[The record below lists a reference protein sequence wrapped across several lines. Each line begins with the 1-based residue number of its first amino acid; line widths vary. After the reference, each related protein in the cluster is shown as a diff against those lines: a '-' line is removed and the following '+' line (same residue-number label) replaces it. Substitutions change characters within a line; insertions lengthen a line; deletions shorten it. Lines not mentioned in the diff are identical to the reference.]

1 MRTVHA
7 AIFAAASIF
16 AFQSSAFAE
25 DAVVVT
31 ATRFPERALDAPIGM
46 TVISA
51 ERIANSTA
59 TTLPE
64 LLSQEAGIIS
74 RDATGSPDRQVDLRG
89 FGITGDQNT
98 LVLLNGQR
106 MNEFELTSIRWS
118 SIPMASIERI
128 EILRGSGAVL
138 YGSNATG
145 GTINIITKGS
155 EADARGGSVGGA
167 LGSYDTREL
176 RGSVNVAGEHLGFS
190 LFASDQAS
198 DNYRANNR
206 LEQQNV
212 NGELRLFGPRGH
224 LAFTFGVEN
233 QNLGLPGARTQ
244 AQLASDPRG
253 ASTPSDFS
261 ARDGARA
268 ALAGRLDTGFGELA
282 ADLGWR
288 DSVRTSLLK
297 DYSGFGFP
305 DSYGDTRTQVW
316 TFTPRFKLPYAA
328 AGLRHSLIVGLDF
341 EDWNYDSRRAT
352 GLATLGTP
360 NARILATQYSHAF
373 YAQHHTQFGRD
384 TKLTL
389 GARQQRVETTAQDV
403 VNPAAYASGHSIL
416 SPGAWEVSLRHAITP
431 ATSVY
436 GRVGQSFRIGTLD
449 ESYAQFGGPFFDAA
463 VTLLKPQV
471 SKDYEIG
478 AEYRA
483 GGLRAR
489 ASAFAMN
496 LVDEIYFFAP
506 TFSNVNLPPTRRAGL
521 EFDASYA
528 MNARLSLFG
537 NLSLTEARFRD
548 GVIGGVDVAGKT
560 IPLVPS
566 ELANAGFT
574 WSFAERT
581 QLNGVL
587 QYVGKQFYDND
598 QTNTFP
604 TKMPAYATANL
615 KLSHSVGGANIGL
628 SVNNLF
634 DKSYY
639 TYAIRNGAGTSFNA
653 YPQWTRSVLLSLE
666 YRI

>member
-7 AIFAAASIF
+7 AILAAASVV
-16 AFQSSAFAE
+16 AFQSAAPAE

-31 ATRFPERALDAPIGM
+31 ATRFPERALEAPIGM
-46 TVISA
+46 TIISA

-59 TTLPE
+59 ATLPE

-74 RDATGSPDRQVDLRG
+74 RDSSGSPDRQIDLRG

-138 YGSNATG
+138 YGGNATG
-145 GTINIITKGS
+145 GTINIITKGP
-155 EADARGGSVGGA
+155 AAGSRSASVAGTTGTH
-167 LGSYDTREL
+167 GTHEL
-176 RGSVNVAGEHLGFS
+176 RGALNLAGEHLGFS
-190 LFASDQAS
+190 LFANSQAT

-206 LEQQNV
+206 LDQQNI
-212 NGELRLFGPRGH
+212 NGELRLSDARGH

-233 QNLGLPGARTQ
+233 QNLRLPGARTA
-244 AQLASDPRG
+244 AQLITDPRG
-253 ASTPSDFS
+253 ATTPGDFS

-268 ALAGRLDTGFGELA
+268 TVSGTLDLGFGEFA

-288 DSVRTSLLK
+288 DSVRTSLFK

-305 DSYGDTRTQVW
+305 DTYIDTRSNVW

-328 AGLRHSLIVGLDF
+328 AGLRHSLIVGLDV
-341 EDWNYDSRRAT
+341 EDWNYDSRRSS
-352 GLATLGTP
+352 GLETLSTP
-360 NARILATQYSHAF
+360 AARVLATQFSQAF
-373 YAQHHTQFGRD
+373 YAQHNTDFGGD

-389 GARQQRVETTAQDV
+389 GARQQRVEMAARDV
-403 VNPAAYASGHSIL
+403 VNPAAYASGRNTM
-416 SPGAWEVSLRHAITP
+416 SPRAWDVSLRHGFTP

-436 GRVGQSFRIGTLD
+436 GRVGQSFRVNTVD
-449 ESYAQFGGPFFDAA
+449 EVYAQFGGPFFDSA
-463 VTLLKPQV
+463 VTLLRPQV
-471 SKDYEIG
+471 SKDHEIG
-478 AEYRA
+478 VEFRA

-489 ASAFAMN
+489 ASAFAMY

-506 TFSNVNLPPTRRAGL
+506 TFSNINLPPTRRSGL

-528 MNARLSLFG
+528 VNARLSLFG
-537 NLSLTEARFRD
+537 NLSHTDARFRD
-548 GVIGGVDVAGKT
+548 GTIGGVNVAGKT
-560 IPLVPS
+560 IPLVPRDA
-566 ELANAGFT
+566 ANAGFAWT
-574 WSFAERT
+574 FAERT
-581 QLNGVL
+581 RLNGVL
-587 QYVGKQFYDND
+587 RCVGKQIYDND

-604 TKMPAYATANL
+604 TMMPAYATADL
-615 KLSHSVGGANIGL
+615 KLTHSVGGANIGF

-634 DKSYY
+634 DKDYY

-653 YPQWTRSVLLSLE
+653 YPQWRRSALLTLE
-666 YRI
+666 YKI

>member
-1 MRTVHA
+1 MRIIRA
-7 AIFAAASIF
+7 AVLAAVSVV
-16 AFQSSAFAE
+16 AFQSAAPAE
-25 DAVVVT
+25 DAVIVT

-64 LLSQEAGIIS
+64 LLSQEAGFIS
-74 RDATGSPDRQVDLRG
+74 RDNSGSPDRQIDLRG

-106 MNEFELTSIRWS
+106 MNEIEFGSIRWS
-118 SIPMASIERI
+118 SIPLANIERI

-138 YGSNATG
+138 YGGNATG
-145 GTINIITKGS
+145 GTINIITKGP
-155 EADARGGSVGGA
+155 EAGARGASVGGA
-167 LGSYDTREL
+167 IGSYGTREL
-176 RGSVNVAGEHLGFS
+176 RGGINLAGEHLGFS
-190 LFASDQAS
+190 LVANDQAS

-212 NGELRLFGPRGH
+212 NGELRLFAPRGH

-253 ASTPSDFS
+253 ASTPRDFA

-268 ALAGRLDTGFGELA
+268 TLAGRLGLGSGEVA

-305 DSYGDTRTQVW
+305 DSYGDTRSRVW
-316 TFTPRFKLPYAA
+316 TFTPRFKLPYEA
-328 AGLRHSLIVGLDF
+328 AGLRHSLIVGFDF

-352 GLATLGTP
+352 GLETLGTP
-360 NARILATQYSHAF
+360 NARILATQYSQAF
-373 YAQHHTQFGRD
+373 YAQHNTHFGRD

-389 GARQQRVETTAQDV
+389 GAREQRVEMAARDV
-403 VNPAAYASGHSIL
+403 VNPAAYASGRSTM
-416 SPGAWEVSLRHAITP
+416 SPGAWEASLRHGFTP
-431 ATSVY
+431 ATAVY
-436 GRVGQSFRIGTLD
+436 GRVGRSFRVSTLD
-449 ESYAQFGGPFFDAA
+449 ESYSQFGGPFFDAI

-471 SKDYEIG
+471 SKDHEIG
-478 AEYRA
+478 VEYRA
-483 GGLRAR
+483 DGLRAR
-489 ASAFAMN
+489 ASAFAMY

-506 TFSNVNLPPTRRAGL
+506 TFSNINLPPTRRSGL
-521 EFDASYA
+521 ELDASYA
-528 MNARLSLFG
+528 VNARLSLFG
-537 NLSLTEARFRD
+537 NLSYTEARFRS
-548 GVIGGVDVAGKT
+548 GVIGGVDVTGKT
-560 IPLVPS
+560 IPLVPR
-566 ELANAGFT
+566 EAANAGFA
-574 WSFAERT
+574 WSVAERT
-581 QLNGVL
+581 RLNGVL
-587 QYVGKQFYDND
+587 RYVGKQFYDND

-604 TKMPAYATANL
+604 TQMPAYVTADL
-615 KLSHSVGGANIGL
+615 KLTLAAGGTNIGF

-634 DKSYY
+634 DKDYY

-653 YPQWTRSVLLSLE
+653 YPQWRRSVLLTLE